1 MEIMADNYDVGSLVA
16 SIQLDVSNL
25 QRDISS
31 ATSAFSNLG
40 GKIDSMATSVT
51 RSEGY
56 LKNMSSQM
64 GNMRDDML
72 QYTIAIESAIRALPA
87 AFQQAGTGSAAGMRI
102 MQESMEAAKATSYT
116 LNTVIAAQLEALT
129 AKVNAQTSIM
139 ASSFEK
145 LGKSMSSSLEAGF
158 AKVTGGTSLS
168 GIASKLSSAETGMK
182 GIQRETRNT
191 ASAMDLLADRIK
203 NANSSFT
210 SFTSGAM
217 GKIRGLTTDLFFLQM
232 MTQQIGSAFEFA
244 FGQGIKFSI
253 EMENALMGIGG
264 IIASSMTMDGKDIQF
279 DQGMALASKA
289 AERLRVAALTTTVSM
304 SELMGVFQ
312 AIVGPASALGMSF
325 DEIID
330 FSVFGSTAV
339 KALGLRKDQLVQE
352 LRSIVT
358 GNITARSSTLAT
370 ALGITNEDIE
380 NAKSQ
385 VGGVFAFLQQRMAGF
400 AELSKQQGASFE
412 AIWTNIQDGIQQTQ
426 ERAFTGL
433 FTRLKAELAEVQGLF
448 FQTTTDETGKEVVKL
463 NPETVARFEQIAAAT
478 EVIYDDIKNWVI
490 ALSENDAFLANVE
503 RYTSAIA
510 GFAEYIYANFMS
522 IVSQLAIVYAFSGG
536 WLRLISMLIIY
547 FDAVPET
554 LQFIEDHIDIVIGL
568 MALWVGAM
576 SPLTSGLLLVLQYNE
591 EIRFV
596 LGLLFSGVTK
606 VVGAIWTMEAATAT
620 TTATFGGLE
629 AMASYTFATIVAGAV
644 AAALAIGG
652 VIAGIYAMKLA
663 MDQAYA
669 ETTAEERGGLAA
681 EAGTGDL
688 GEETAMLPSQI
699 PGAEEAKPKEETVAD
714 KIARKQAEYE
724 AKIAENERKMQEKLA
739 AIQNGQLAQKYPST
753 EKAPKGRGGGAGDAT
768 RAEMAEIEGA
778 LKLANDAIK
787 YQLDELKYNYQ
798 EHTISIQEYFT
809 QAADLTK
816 QMTQNEIDA
825 LNEKLAVATKE
836 SQRAKIQQ
844 EIELKTQQLG
854 RDSIK
859 ILREKTKAYKELDK
873 ALKDFEASAAERS
886 GDLEKAAL
894 IKFDASNE
902 DNLKKFNVEIAA
914 YEARLSELSATEQQ
928 WLSRLK
934 ESVKTI
940 NDQRETTKNQAAFTE
955 QQNKQKNYEL
965 ILAAKKQEADK
976 KLKEGAISEIEY
988 KQLIIDANN
997 NLSTSLETLIPQMEA
1012 LAAAEQDVSKKR
1024 DMINAITT
1032 LKSRIVELREP
1043 LSAVASQVKS
1053 DFVDATSSAFEG
1065 LIMQTKTVSEAFQD
1079 MAKSILASLAKIVA
1093 QRAATS
1099 IANNLF
1105 SSFLGG
1111 TKAATAG
1118 ISSGYYTGTLG
1129 STGSWSTAFS
1139 HANGGQITG
1148 PGTGTSDSIPTM
1160 LSNGEFVIRAASVSK
1175 IGKNAL
1181 EYINN
1186 FGSLPKLHYAE
1197 GGMVGNAGTSAGLST
1212 IKINVINQTGTPVQA
1227 KTDTPTFNGV
1237 EQVMNLWL
1245 TGVNSNV
1252 LQSRDVLKSMAKG

>member
-1 MEIMADNYDVGSLVA
+1 MADNYDVGSLVA

-72 QYTIAIESAIRALPA
+72 QYTIAIESAIRSLPA
-87 AFQQAGTGSAAGMRI
+87 SFQQAGTGSAAGMRI

-116 LNTVIAAQLEALT
+116 LNTVIASQLEALT
-129 AKVNAQTSIM
+129 AKVNAQTAQI

-325 DEIID
+325 DDIID

-426 ERAFTGL
+426 EQAFMGL
-433 FTRLKAELAEVQGLF
+433 FSALKRELAEVQSIF
-448 FQTTTDETGKEVVKL
+448 FTITKGEDGKEITVL
-463 NPETVARFEQIAAAT
+463 NPNTVETFRQVAALVQVVYE
-478 EVIYDDIKNWVI
+478 DIKNWATELSNNDTFI
-490 ALSENDAFLANVE
+490 ARIYATLF
-503 RYTSAIA
+503 SARELI
-510 GFAEYIYANFMS
+510 EYIYSNFTD
-522 IVSQLAIVYAFSGG
+522 IAGDLAIIYALSGG
-536 WLRLISMLIIY
+536 WMRLISVLIVY
-547 FDAVPET
+547 FDKIPEALEFVKEHLDT
-554 LQFIEDHIDIVIGL
+554 ILILMGLWIG
-568 MALWVGAM
+568 VF
-576 SPLTSGLLLVLQYNE
+576 SPLTQS
-591 EIRFV
+591 
-596 LGLLFSGVTK
+596 LLFAIELYKEIKILQEVNAELTLLNTVRSFSFAGAVGGV
-606 VVGAIWTMEAATAT
+606 ATAFEAVGI
-620 TTATFGGLE
+620 TAGT
-629 AMASYTFATIVAGAV
+629 AFATIATGLIMVGSLVAGV
-644 AAALAIGG
+644 TAAL
-652 VIAGIYAMKLA
+652 YLMHKAMA
-663 MDQAYA
+663 NEAP
-669 ETTAEERGGLAA
+669 ETRQQRFD
-681 EAGTGDL
+681 EAGVGNMTLFEYDPSSNKNAPSPANL
-688 GEETAMLPSQI
+688 KMPENYDYETKMDRYARESRELLEKMKKDTADALKNSQ
-699 PGAEEAKPKEETVAD
+699 
-714 KIARKQAEYE
+714 
-724 AKIAENERKMQEKLA
+724 
-739 AIQNGQLAQKYPST
+739 GQLAAKYPPT
-753 EKAPKGRGGGAGDAT
+753 EKAPKGGAGKGAGDAV

-778 LKLANDAIK
+778 LKEKNAAIK
-787 YQLDELKYNYQ
+787 DILDELKYEYQ
-798 EHTISIQEYFT
+798 EHDISIKTYFT
-809 QAADLTK
+809 EAAELT
-816 QMTQNEIDA
+816 QQLTLNEIDA
-825 LNEKLAVATKE
+825 LNQKIAVATKE
-836 SQRAKIQQ
+836 SDVVKYQA
-844 EIELKTQQLG
+844 ELKLKMQQMNKEQ
-854 RDSIK
+854 IK
-859 ILREKTKAYKELDK
+859 LLREEAK
-873 ALKDFEASAAERS
+873 ALKDLDKTLSEYAATAAERS
-886 GDLEKAAL
+886 GDFEKAAE
-894 IKFDASNE
+894 IKVNKQYE
-902 DNLKKFNVEIAA
+902 DVLKGFNAEIIT
-914 YEARLSELSATEQQ
+914 YEANLDSLSVAEKARLVQ
-928 WLSRLK
+928 LK
-934 ESVKTI
+934 DAVKTI
-940 NDQRETTKNQAAFTE
+940 GDIVISTKTKGALDTINLEQKTAENAQAARKVALD
-955 QQNKQKNYEL
+955 KQ
-965 ILAAKKQEADK
+965 
-976 KLKEGAISEIEY
+976 LKEGLISEIEY
-988 KQLIIDANN
+988 KQKIIDSNN
-997 NLSTSLETLIPQMEA
+997 QYADTIEALIPKLEA
-1012 LAAAEQDVSKKR
+1012 LSLKEGLSATEKQEYAAA
-1024 DMINAITT
+1024 ITN
-1032 LKSRIVELREP
+1032 LKAKLVELKEP
-1043 LSAVASQVKS
+1043 LSAIAKQVKS
-1053 DFVDATSSAFEG
+1053 DFQDATATAFEAV
-1065 LIMQTKTVSEAFQD
+1065 IMRTKKVSDAFAD
-1079 MAKSILASLAKIVA
+1079 MAKAILASLAKI
-1093 QRAATS
+1093 AANRLASS
-1099 IANNLF
+1099 IATGLF
-1105 SSFLGG
+1105 SIFGGG
-1111 TKAATAG
+1111 TNTATAG

-1129 STGSWSTAFS
+1129 STSSWSTAFS

-1148 PGTGTSDSIPTM
+1148 PGTGTSDSIPSM

-1197 GGMVGNAGTSAGLST
+1197 GGMVGNSSSSATSLSNLKVEIVNNSGNQLNVTNTNISTDPTET
-1212 IKINVINQTGTPVQA
+1212 IISIVI
-1227 KTDTPTFNGV
+1227 D
-1237 EQVMNLWL
+1237 
-1245 TGVNSNV
+1245 GVNRNV
-1252 LQSRDVLKSMAKG
+1252 GGANDFFFGRGGR